1 MELTSESNSS
11 PGHDAVIRLVAESSE
26 WLCGNGP
33 CSDIVISSRARLAR
47 NIAGY
52 PFVGKASAEHRSQI
66 IAEVRNVLSDR
77 IGNRRTTTI
86 NVEQLSEMD
95 RQFLMERQLISRE
108 LSRGEGPRAVI
119 LSAGERHSV
128 MINEEDHLR
137 LQVLHSGFALDECWQ
152 ECDALDDQLESQ
164 IPFSFHPQLGYLTAC
179 PTNVGTGLRV
189 SVMLHLPALRMTR
202 EIQKVHQ
209 AAQKIKL
216 AVRGLYGEGSQALGD
231 FYQISNQLTLGKTE
245 RQLITE
251 VREVVQRIV
260 EWERKVRRMLVKDRE
275 PWLMD
280 QVSRA
285 WGTLT
290 SARSISSEE
299 TMHLLSSVR
308 MGLQMDLLDGRDAA
322 LINELFIQTQ
332 PAHLQRIHGDS
343 LATERRNIVRAS
355 WLQKRLVE
363 QSS

>member
-1 MELTSESNSS
+1 MQLAATS
-11 PGHDAVIRLVAESSE
+11 GE
-26 WLCGNGP
+26 WLCGDGP

-47 NIAGY
+47 NVAGF
-52 PFVGKASAEHRSQI
+52 PFVGKASDEQRAQI
-66 IAEVRNVLSDR
+66 ISQVNEVLNAPID
-77 IGNRRTTTI
+77 NRRTSSLDLT
-86 NVEQLSEMD
+86 ELSELD

-108 LSRGEGPRAVI
+108 LARGDGPRGVVI
-119 LSAGERHSV
+119 SEGERHSV

-137 LQVLHSGFALDECWQ
+137 IQVLQSGFSLDDCWQ
-152 ECDALDDQLESQ
+152 ECDALDNRIESG

-209 AAQKIKL
+209 SAQKIKL

-231 FYQISNQLTLGKTE
+231 FYQVSNQLTLGKTE

-260 EWERKVRRMLVKDRE
+260 EWERKGRRHFFESNESRLLD
-275 PWLMD
+275 L
-280 QVSRA
+280 VSRA

-290 SARSISSEE
+290 SARSITSEE

-308 MGLQMDLLDGRDAA
+308 MGLQMDLLDGRDAS
-322 LINELFIQTQ
+322 LVNELFIRTQ
-332 PAHLQRIHGDS
+332 PAHLQHTYGEA
-343 LATERRNIVRAS
+343 LPPERRNIVRAS
-355 WLQKRLVE
+355 WLQKRLE
-363 QSS
+363 ENRGDNYESR